1 MKHNAIIVIQKA
13 GEEVTPAYLERV
25 FKEYGTYMG
34 VAAVDDKGKLAVSS
48 VKGKPGIDLVK
59 AVTAE
64 YGKKTIVF
72 SFGKADNAIL
82 DEDMQ
87 PFPVLKDKDG
97 STLMAAFLDGGFEG
111 YSVVKST
118 HTDEYHAVLDFIR
131 PKIEKIHRVANSGI
145 PGLLTELADPL
156 TNKEFQNAWSNRGN
170 ITLFCADAEPV
181 TFQSNNIQQGK
192 FNWGWT
198 SHAMGYKEQTVVKS
212 DAAPVVADKPLT
224 MLEKL
229 QAKMRGEAPA
239 EVKTPDVKVTA
250 PPKTDTVIH
259 KQEISEDLEWV
270 GPAPALT
277 KDGQRMTNQMKHD
290 WWMGEIGYV
299 PDAYKKDRCKVQR
312 KKGTKIGVL
321 AALANKDALPKPQEV
336 ATPISND
343 TIKAAAATSM
353 AAPQPDL
360 VKDTSVKNVM
370 TTEVMPILSPK
381 QKLKVQTEWMKSGT
395 VEKVLGDDMKK
406 TFDPKLL
413 KTFEE
418 NYQTFTDGLG
428 VGDLD
433 NTMGLS
439 FEQIKGLGVVDIHAL
454 AVFAFNCR
462 NERFAFKMQL
472 EQVLANPSLASDKLK
487 ARM

>member
-13 GEEVTPAYLERV
+13 GEEITPAYLERV

-48 VKGKPGIDLVK
+48 AKGKPGVDLVK

-97 STLMAAFLDGGFEG
+97 STMMAAFLDGGFEG

-131 PKIEKIHRVANSGI
+131 PKVEKIYKYANMEKLD
-145 PGLLTELADPL
+145 GLIAELAEPVTAKD
-156 TNKEFQNAWSNRGN
+156 FQNAWTNRGN
-170 ITLFCADAEPV
+170 ITLFCADAEPI

-212 DAAPVVADKPLT
+212 EAAPAVVEKPLT

-229 QAKMRGEAPA
+229 QAKMRGEAAP
-239 EVKTPDVKVTA
+239 EVKTPDAKVTA
-250 PPKTDTVIH
+250 PPPTSTVIH
-259 KQEISEDLEWV
+259 KQEISDELEKV
-270 GPAPALT
+270 GPAPSMT
-277 KDGQRMTNQMKHD
+277 KDGARMTNQMKHD
-290 WWMGEIGYV
+290 WWMAEVGYV
-299 PDAYKKDRCKVQR
+299 PEAYKKDRCVVQR

-321 AALANKDALPKPQEV
+321 AALAKPQDV
-336 ATPISND
+336 ATPISNEE
-343 TIKAAAATSM
+343 IKAAAATSM
-353 AAPQPDL
+353 AAPQPDP
-360 VKDTSVKNVM
+360 VHTKDTSVKNVM
-370 TTEVMPILSPK
+370 TAEVMPILSPK

-439 FEQIKGLGVVDIHAL
+439 FEQIKGLGAVDLHAL